1 MPAAT
6 LHVLGQRLRPL
17 EPIATVGALLGLTRT
32 TAYRVAERDGWP
44 LVDVD
49 SGRGRVSVAALLDR
63 YQVPYTY
70 TKEGA
75 DDE

>member
-1 MPAAT
+1 MPAAM

-17 EPIATVGALLGLTRT
+17 EPIAVMGEFFGYSRSSS
-32 TAYRVAERDGWP
+32 YRVAERDGWP

-70 TKEGA
+70 TEEGA